1 MKKVWSIG
9 RIFYVLLIM
18 FAVLSAAI
26 YFAPKYAFSISL
38 AVLGLGLIVVVL
50 SLLGLH
56 KNIGKIIAG
65 VSKGLSKA
73 QSKALSELKIPVLIT
88 TELGEI
94 VWYNPAF
101 ESGVPDASAM
111 VGKDMESVFGSAF
124 MNDIRSTSSAE
135 IHFEDHIF
143 SVTDSLVETDGAE
156 LKIYYLFDITELH
169 NIKEEYIET
178 RPVVAVVAVDN
189 IDEITKNARD
199 SEIASFRGEIQ
210 RRIEKWFTKVS
221 GVCRKLS
228 GDRYLVV
235 MEERNYQ
242 NLSHDGFSV
251 LDSVRELKFQDSSA
265 TLSIGVGLGG
275 ETLANCEELANQAL
289 EMALGR
295 GGDQVVVKMTN
306 NEYKF
311 YGGLSGAIEKHNKVR
326 ARIISTN
333 LKNLIK
339 SSSNVLLMGHRFADL
354 DSFGSCVALAS
365 AARFLGKEAYIVM
378 DKEKTMA
385 SSLLK
390 RAEALESDINVLS
403 GDEALDY
410 MDEQTLL
417 IITDV
422 HRASFLDAQAV
433 YDHCNNVVVID
444 HHRKAVDYIDDAVL
458 FYHETAVSSTCEMVA
473 EMLQYM
479 CPKSVGQLEAEA
491 LLSGIMLDSRNFV
504 LNTGVRTFEASAFLR
519 NRGADPV
526 TVKKLF
532 SGSMDAYKLRAEI
545 VSSAILYDT
554 DCAIAINDKVDSNTR
569 MASAQAA
576 DELLG
581 ISGVL
586 GSFVIC
592 RYGSEI
598 NISARSL
605 GGMNVQLI
613 MEKLGGGGHRTMAAC
628 QLEVDSF
635 EQAVAKLKEAIDQYK
650 KEIKNSRKA

>member
-9 RIFYVLLIM
+9 RIFYVLLV
-18 FAVLSAAI
+18 FLAVSAAAV
-26 YFAPKYAFSISL
+26 YFAPEYALLVSL
-38 AVLGLGLIVVVL
+38 IALGIGLILVIASLL
-50 SLLGLH
+50 SLH
-56 KNIGKIIAG
+56 NNIGKIIAG

-73 QSKALSELKIPVLIT
+73 QSKALSELKIPVVIT
-88 TELGEI
+88 TEQGEI

-111 VGKDMESVFGSAF
+111 VGKDMETVFGTAF
-124 MNDIRSTSSAE
+124 LNDIKNNSSAE
-135 IHFEDHIF
+135 ITFEEHVF

-169 NIKEEYIET
+169 NISVEYKET

-235 MEERNYQ
+235 MEERNYH

-251 LDSVRELKFQDSSA
+251 LDSVRELKFQDSAA
-265 TLSIGVGLGG
+265 TLSIGVGFGG
-275 ETLANCEELANQAL
+275 DNLSQCEELANQAL

-295 GGDQVVVKMTN
+295 GGDQAVVKMAN

-326 ARIISTN
+326 ARIIANN

-339 SSSNVLLMGHRFADL
+339 SSGNVLLMGHRFADL

-365 AARFLGKEAYIVM
+365 AASFLGKEAYIVM

-390 RAEALESDINVLS
+390 RAEALESNINVIS

-410 MDEQTLL
+410 IDEQTLL

-444 HHRKAVDYIDDAVL
+444 HHRKAVDYIDNAVL

-545 VSSAILYDT
+545 VGSAVLYDN
-554 DCAIAINDKVDSNTR
+554 DCAIAINDKVDNNTR

-635 EQAVAKLKEAIDQYK
+635 EQAVIKLKDAIDQYK

>member
-1 MKKVWSIG
+1 MKKVWGIG
-9 RIFYVLLIM
+9 KIFFVLL
-18 FAVLSAAI
+18 FLLAVNTVAV

-38 AVLGLGLIVVVL
+38 AIVCIGLIVVLL
-50 SLLGLH
+50 SLLSLN
-56 KNIGKIIAG
+56 KSIGKIIAG

-73 QSKALSELKIPVLIT
+73 QSKALNELKIPVIIST
-88 TELGEI
+88 DRGEI

-101 ESGVPDASAM
+101 ENTIPDASSM
-111 VGKDMESVFGSAF
+111 VGKNVESVMGSAF
-124 MNDIRSTSSAE
+124 LNGLRNSKEALIG
-135 IHFEDHIF
+135 FEDHYF
-143 SVTDSLVETDGAE
+143 SVTNASVGAE
-156 LKIYYLFDITELH
+156 GSELTIYYLFDITELH
-169 NIKEEYIET
+169 NISEEYKET

-235 MEERNYQ
+235 MEERNYH

-265 TLSIGVGLGG
+265 TLSIGVGFGG
-275 ETLANCEELANQAL
+275 DDLSQCEELANQAL

-295 GGDQVVVKMTN
+295 GGDQAVVKMAN

-339 SSSNVLLMGHRFADL
+339 SSGNVLLMGHRFADL
-354 DSFGSCVALAS
+354 DSFGSCIALAS
-365 AARFLGKEAYIVM
+365 AAKFLGKEAYIVM

-390 RAEALESDINVLS
+390 RAEALESSINVVS

-410 MDEQTLL
+410 IDEQTLL

-422 HRASFLDAQAV
+422 HRASFLDTQAV

-444 HHRKAVDYIDDAVL
+444 HHRKAVDYIDNAVL

-545 VSSAILYDT
+545 VGSAVLYDG

-586 GSFVIC
+586 GSFVVC

-635 EQAVAKLKEAIDQYK
+635 EQAMLKLKDAIDQYK